1 MKKEL
6 LLAIS
11 AICSI
16 MMITACATEDNPP
29 VWEGNATSLF
39 VATDRHEAGNG
50 NNLAAAI
57 QKVANRYGIVTPG
70 VVLLG
75 GDYVGSGPDAG
86 ETGQPAF
93 TLDDLR
99 SEIFSSLDP
108 NKTEVFFTYGSHD
121 RNCTDGYSAF
131 FSGPHRCD
139 GYYIYGI
146 SYAQMVYATDSLTR
160 AAVALYEEQGD
171 NFNDGNQPPAPDG
184 GNQPPAPNDSAQ
196 SMPTSGGMRAYNG
209 IDITDPYGISA
220 ESATA
225 RFAAW
230 ADTLSD
236 NVPIIV
242 MSHVPIHASR
252 NDNPGGLRWFNTLSR
267 AAQKHDI
274 VLLFG
279 HNHSLEERGNS
290 SDSGMYLLT
299 PGDSITVQGDS
310 VQGAQRQQLKF
321 TYANAGYLKL
331 GWCTLLTFNDTDAD
345 GHHDYLQLRRFS
357 ALGEKATRFGS
368 TDKPN
373 PWLITLK
380 AK

>member
-1 MKKEL
+1 MKKDL
-6 LLAIS
+6 LLAIT

-16 MMITACATEDNPP
+16 VMITACTTEDNPP
-29 VWEGNATSLF
+29 VWEGKTTSLF
-39 VATDRHEAGNG
+39 VASDRHEAGNG

-57 QKVANRYGIVTPG
+57 QKVANRNGIVTPS

-86 ETGQPAF
+86 DTGQPAF
-93 TLDDLR
+93 TLADLR

-108 NKTEVFFTYGSHD
+108 NKTEIFFTYGSHD
-121 RNCTDGYSAF
+121 RNCTDDYSAF

-146 SYAQMVYATDSLTR
+146 SYAQMAYATDSLTR
-160 AAVALYEEQGD
+160 AAVALYDEQGD
-171 NFNDGNQPPAPDG
+171 NIPGNNPPPA
-184 GNQPPAPNDSAQ
+184 NNDST
-196 SMPTSGGMRAYNG
+196 MPMPQQPSGGLRAYNG
-209 IDITDPYGISA
+209 IDIADPYGISA
-220 ESATA
+220 ESASA

-230 ADTLSD
+230 ADTLSGHD
-236 NVPIIV
+236 PIIV

-267 AAQKHDI
+267 TAQKHDI

-279 HNHSLEERGNS
+279 HNHTLEERGNS
-290 SDSGMYLLT
+290 SDSGMYLLA

-310 VQGAQRQQLKF
+310 VQGTQRQQLPF

-331 GWCTLLTFNDTDAD
+331 GWCTLITFNDTDAD
-345 GHHDYLQLRRFS
+345 GHPDYLQLRRFS
-357 ALGEKATRFGS
+357 AIGDKATRFGS

>member
-1 MKKEL
+1 MKKDL
-6 LLAIS
+6 LLAIT

-16 MMITACATEDNPP
+16 VMITACATEDNPT
-29 VWEGNATSLF
+29 VWEGKTTSLF
-39 VATDRHEAGNG
+39 VASDRHEAGNG

-57 QKVANRYGIVTPG
+57 QKVANRNGIVTPS

-86 ETGQPAF
+86 DTGQPAF
-93 TLDDLR
+93 TLADLR

-108 NKTEVFFTYGSHD
+108 NKTKVFFTYGSHD

-146 SYAQMVYATDSLTR
+146 SYAQMAYATDSLTR
-160 AAVALYEEQGD
+160 AAVALYDEQGD
-171 NFNDGNQPPAPDG
+171 NIPGNNPPPA
-184 GNQPPAPNDSAQ
+184 NNDST
-196 SMPTSGGMRAYNG
+196 MPMPQQPSGGLRAYNG
-209 IDITDPYGISA
+209 IDIADPYGISA
-220 ESATA
+220 ESASA

-230 ADTLSD
+230 ADTLSGHD
-236 NVPIIV
+236 PIIV

-267 AAQKHDI
+267 AAQKHDN

-279 HNHSLEERGNS
+279 HNHTLEERGNS
-290 SDSGMYLLT
+290 SDSGMYLLA

-310 VQGAQRQQLKF
+310 VQGAQRQQLTF

-331 GWCTLLTFNDTDAD
+331 GWCTLITFNDTDAD
-345 GHHDYLQLRRFS
+345 GHPDYLQLRRFS
-357 ALGEKATRFGS
+357 AIGDKATLFGS

>member
-1 MKKEL
+1 MKKDL
-6 LLAIS
+6 LLAIT

-16 MMITACATEDNPP
+16 VMITACATEDNPT
-29 VWEGNATSLF
+29 VWEGKTTSLF
-39 VATDRHEAGNG
+39 VASDRHEAGNG

-57 QKVANRYGIVTPG
+57 QKVANRYGIVTPS

-86 ETGQPAF
+86 DTGQPAF
-93 TLDDLR
+93 TLADLR

-146 SYAQMVYATDSLTR
+146 SYAQMAYATDSLTR
-160 AAVALYEEQGD
+160 AAVALYDEQGD
-171 NFNDGNQPPAPDG
+171 NIPGNNPPPA
-184 GNQPPAPNDSAQ
+184 NNDST
-196 SMPTSGGMRAYNG
+196 MPMPQQPSGGLRAYNG
-209 IDITDPYGISA
+209 IDIADPYGISA
-220 ESATA
+220 ESASA

-230 ADTLSD
+230 VDTLSGHA
-236 NVPIIV
+236 PIIV

-279 HNHSLEERGNS
+279 HNHTLEERGNS
-290 SDSGMYLLT
+290 SDSGMYLLA
-299 PGDSITVQGDS
+299 PGDSITLQGDS
-310 VQGAQRQQLKF
+310 VQGAQRQQLTF

-331 GWCTLLTFNDTDAD
+331 GWCTLITFNDTDAD
-345 GHHDYLQLRRFS
+345 GHPDYLQLRRFS
-357 ALGEKATRFGS
+357 AIGDKATLFGS

>member
-1 MKKEL
+1 MKKDL
-6 LLAIS
+6 LLAIT

-16 MMITACATEDNPP
+16 VMITACATEDNPP
-29 VWEGNATSLF
+29 VWEGKTTSLF
-39 VATDRHEAGNG
+39 VASDRHEAGNG

-57 QKVANRYGIVTPG
+57 QKVANRYGVVTPS

-86 ETGQPAF
+86 DTGQPAF
-93 TLDDLR
+93 TLADLR

-146 SYAQMVYATDSLTR
+146 SYAQMAYATDSLTR
-160 AAVALYEEQGD
+160 AAVALYDEQGD
-171 NFNDGNQPPAPDG
+171 NIPGNNPPPPA
-184 GNQPPAPNDSAQ
+184 NNDST
-196 SMPTSGGMRAYNG
+196 MPMPQQPSGGLRAYNG
-209 IDITDPYGISA
+209 IDIADPYGISA

-230 ADTLSD
+230 ADTLSGHD
-236 NVPIIV
+236 PIIV

-252 NDNPGGLRWFNTLSR
+252 NDNPGGLRWFNALSR

-279 HNHSLEERGNS
+279 HNHTLEERGNS
-290 SDSGMYLLT
+290 SDSGMYLLA

-310 VQGAQRQQLKF
+310 VQGAQRQQLTF

-331 GWCTLLTFNDTDAD
+331 GWCTLITFNDTNAD
-345 GHHDYLQLRRFS
+345 GHPDYLQLRRFS
-357 ALGEKATRFGS
+357 AIGDKATLFGS

>member
-1 MKKEL
+1 MKKDL
-6 LLAIS
+6 LLTIT

-16 MMITACATEDNPP
+16 VMITACATEDNPP
-29 VWEGNATSLF
+29 VWEGETTSLF
-39 VATDRHEAGNG
+39 VASDRHEAGNG
-50 NNLAAAI
+50 NNLAVAI
-57 QKVANRYGIVTPG
+57 QKVANRNGIVTPS

-86 ETGQPAF
+86 DTGQPAF
-93 TLDDLR
+93 TLADLR

-146 SYAQMVYATDSLTR
+146 SYAQMAYATDSLTR

-171 NFNDGNQPPAPDG
+171 NIPGNNPPPA
-184 GNQPPAPNDSAQ
+184 NNDST
-196 SMPTSGGMRAYNG
+196 MPMPQQPSGGLRAYNG
-209 IDITDPYGISA
+209 IDIADPYGISA
-220 ESATA
+220 ESAA
-225 RFAAW
+225 GRFAAW
-230 ADTLSD
+230 ADTLSGHD
-236 NVPIIV
+236 PIIV

-279 HNHSLEERGNS
+279 HNHTLEERGNS
-290 SDSGMYLLT
+290 SDSDMYLLA

-310 VQGAQRQQLKF
+310 VQGAQRQQLPF

-331 GWCTLLTFNDTDAD
+331 GWCTLITFNDTDAD
-345 GHHDYLQLRRFS
+345 GHPDYMQLRRFS
-357 ALGEKATRFGS
+357 AIGDKATLFGS

>member
-6 LLAIS
+6 LLAIT

-16 MMITACATEDNPP
+16 VMITACATKDNPP
-29 VWEGNATSLF
+29 VWEGKTTSLF
-39 VATDRHEAGNG
+39 VASDRHEAGNG

-57 QKVANRYGIVTPG
+57 QKVANRYGVVTPS

-86 ETGQPAF
+86 DTGQPAF
-93 TLDDLR
+93 TLSDLR

-146 SYAQMVYATDSLTR
+146 SYAQMAYATDSLTR
-160 AAVALYEEQGD
+160 AAVALYDEQGD
-171 NFNDGNQPPAPDG
+171 NIPGNNPPPA
-184 GNQPPAPNDSAQ
+184 NNDST
-196 SMPTSGGMRAYNG
+196 MPMPQQPSGGLRAYNG
-209 IDITDPYGISA
+209 IDIADPYGISA
-220 ESATA
+220 ESAAA

-230 ADTLSD
+230 ADTLSGHA
-236 NVPIIV
+236 PIIV

-274 VLLFG
+274 ILLFG
-279 HNHSLEERGNS
+279 HNHTLEERGNS
-290 SDSGMYLLT
+290 SDSGMYLLA

-310 VQGAQRQQLKF
+310 VQGAQRQQLTF

-331 GWCTLLTFNDTDAD
+331 GWCTLITFNDTDAD
-345 GHHDYLQLRRFS
+345 GHPDYLQLRRFS
-357 ALGEKATRFGS
+357 AIGDKATLFGS

-380 AK
+380 TK

>member
-1 MKKEL
+1 MKKDL
-6 LLAIS
+6 LLAIT

-16 MMITACATEDNPP
+16 VMITACATEDNPP
-29 VWEGNATSLF
+29 VWEGKTTSLF
-39 VATDRHEAGNG
+39 VASDRHEAGNG
-50 NNLAAAI
+50 NNLTAAI
-57 QKVANRYGIVTPG
+57 QKVANRNGIVTPS

-86 ETGQPAF
+86 DTGQPAF
-93 TLDDLR
+93 TLADLR

-146 SYAQMVYATDSLTR
+146 SYAQMAYATDSLTR
-160 AAVALYEEQGD
+160 AAVALYDEQGD
-171 NFNDGNQPPAPDG
+171 NIPGNNPPPA
-184 GNQPPAPNDSAQ
+184 NNDST
-196 SMPTSGGMRAYNG
+196 MPMPQQPSGSLRAYNG
-209 IDITDPYGISA
+209 IDIADPYGISA
-220 ESATA
+220 ESASA

-230 ADTLSD
+230 ADTLSGHD
-236 NVPIIV
+236 PIIV

-279 HNHSLEERGNS
+279 HNHTLEERGNS
-290 SDSGMYLLT
+290 SDSGMYLLA

-310 VQGAQRQQLKF
+310 VQGAQRQQLPF

-331 GWCTLLTFNDTDAD
+331 GWCTLITFNDTDAD
-345 GHHDYLQLRRFS
+345 GHPDYLQLRRFS
-357 ALGEKATRFGS
+357 AIGDKATLFGS

-380 AK
+380 AR

>member
-6 LLAIS
+6 LLAIT

-16 MMITACATEDNPP
+16 VMITACATEDNPP
-29 VWEGNATSLF
+29 VWEGKTTSLF
-39 VATDRHEAGNG
+39 VASDRHEAGNG

-57 QKVANRYGIVTPG
+57 QKVANRYGVVTPS

-86 ETGQPAF
+86 DTGQPAF
-93 TLDDLR
+93 TLSDLR

-146 SYAQMVYATDSLTR
+146 SYAQMAYATDSLTR
-160 AAVALYEEQGD
+160 AAVALYDEQGD
-171 NFNDGNQPPAPDG
+171 NIPDYNPPPPA
-184 GNQPPAPNDSAQ
+184 NNDST
-196 SMPTSGGMRAYNG
+196 MPMPQQPSGGLRAYNG
-209 IDITDPYGISA
+209 IDIADPYGISA

-230 ADTLSD
+230 ADTLSGHD
-236 NVPIIV
+236 PIIV

-252 NDNPGGLRWFNTLSR
+252 NDNPGGLRWFNALSR

-279 HNHSLEERGNS
+279 HNHTLEERGNS
-290 SDSGMYLLT
+290 SDSGMYLLA

-310 VQGAQRQQLKF
+310 VQGAQRQQLTF

-331 GWCTLLTFNDTDAD
+331 GWCTLITFNDTDAD
-345 GHHDYLQLRRFS
+345 GHPDYLQLRRFS
-357 ALGEKATRFGS
+357 AIGDKATLFGS

-380 AK
+380 SN

>member
-1 MKKEL
+1 MKKDL
-6 LLAIS
+6 LLAIT

-16 MMITACATEDNPP
+16 VMITACATEDNPP
-29 VWEGNATSLF
+29 VWEGETTSLF
-39 VATDRHEAGNG
+39 VASDRHEAGNG

-57 QKVANRYGIVTPG
+57 QKVANRNGIVTPS

-86 ETGQPAF
+86 DTGQPAF
-93 TLDDLR
+93 TLADLR

-108 NKTEVFFTYGSHD
+108 NKTEIFFTYGSHD
-121 RNCTDGYSAF
+121 RNCTDDYSAF

-146 SYAQMVYATDSLTR
+146 SYAQMAYATDSLTR

-171 NFNDGNQPPAPDG
+171 NIPGNNPPPA
-184 GNQPPAPNDSAQ
+184 NNDST
-196 SMPTSGGMRAYNG
+196 MPMPQQPSGGLRAYNG
-209 IDITDPYGISA
+209 IDIADPYGISA
-220 ESATA
+220 ESAA
-225 RFAAW
+225 GRFAAW
-230 ADTLSD
+230 ADTLSGHD
-236 NVPIIV
+236 PIIV

-279 HNHSLEERGNS
+279 HNHTLEERGNS
-290 SDSGMYLLT
+290 SDSDMYLLA

-310 VQGAQRQQLKF
+310 VQGAQRQQLPF

-331 GWCTLLTFNDTDAD
+331 GWCTLITFNDTDAD
-345 GHHDYLQLRRFS
+345 GHPDYMQLRRFS
-357 ALGEKATRFGS
+357 AIGDKATLFGS

>member
-1 MKKEL
+1 MKKKL
-6 LLAIS
+6 LLAIT

-16 MMITACATEDNPP
+16 VMITACATEDNPP
-29 VWEGNATSLF
+29 VWEGKTTSLF
-39 VATDRHEAGNG
+39 VASDRHEAGNG

-57 QKVANRYGIVTPG
+57 QKVTYRYGVVTPS

-86 ETGQPAF
+86 DTGQPAF
-93 TLDDLR
+93 TLADLR

-108 NKTEVFFTYGSHD
+108 NKTEIFFTYGSHD

-146 SYAQMVYATDSLTR
+146 SYAQMAYATDSLTR
-160 AAVALYEEQGD
+160 AAVALYDEQGD
-171 NFNDGNQPPAPDG
+171 NIPGNNPPPPA
-184 GNQPPAPNDSAQ
+184 NNDST
-196 SMPTSGGMRAYNG
+196 MPMPQQPSGGLRAYNG
-209 IDITDPYGISA
+209 IDIADPYGISA
-220 ESATA
+220 ESASA

-230 ADTLSD
+230 ADTLSGHA
-236 NVPIIV
+236 PIIV

-252 NDNPGGLRWFNTLSR
+252 NDNPGGLRWFNALSR

-279 HNHSLEERGNS
+279 HNHTLEERGNS
-290 SDSGMYLLT
+290 SDSGMYLLA

-310 VQGAQRQQLKF
+310 VQGAQRQQLTF

-331 GWCTLLTFNDTDAD
+331 GWCTLITFNDTDAD
-345 GHHDYLQLRRFS
+345 GHPDYLQLRRFS
-357 ALGEKATRFGS
+357 AIGDKATLFGS

>member
-6 LLAIS
+6 LLAIT

-16 MMITACATEDNPP
+16 VMITACATEDNST
-29 VWEGNATSLF
+29 VWEGKTTSLF
-39 VATDRHEAGNG
+39 VASDRHEAGNG

-57 QKVANRYGIVTPG
+57 QKVANRYGLVTPS

-86 ETGQPAF
+86 DTGQPAF
-93 TLDDLR
+93 TLADLR

-146 SYAQMVYATDSLTR
+146 SYAQMAYATDSLTR
-160 AAVALYEEQGD
+160 AAVALYDEQGD
-171 NFNDGNQPPAPDG
+171 NIPGNNPPPA
-184 GNQPPAPNDSAQ
+184 NNDST
-196 SMPTSGGMRAYNG
+196 MPMPQQPSGGLRAYNG
-209 IDITDPYGISA
+209 IDIADPYGISA
-220 ESATA
+220 ESASA

-230 ADTLSD
+230 ADTLSGHG
-236 NVPIIV
+236 PIIV

-279 HNHSLEERGNS
+279 HNHTLEERGNS
-290 SDSGMYLLT
+290 SDSDMYLLA

-310 VQGAQRQQLKF
+310 VQGAQRQQLPF

-331 GWCTLLTFNDTDAD
+331 GWCTLITFNDTDAD
-345 GHHDYLQLRRFS
+345 GHPDYLQLRRFS
-357 ALGEKATRFGS
+357 AIGDKATLFGS

>member
-6 LLAIS
+6 LLAIT

-16 MMITACATEDNPP
+16 VMITACATEDNPP
-29 VWEGNATSLF
+29 VWEGNTTSLF
-39 VATDRHEAGNG
+39 VASDRHESGNG

-57 QKVANRYGIVTPG
+57 QKVANRYGVVTPS

-86 ETGQPAF
+86 DTGQPAF
-93 TLDDLR
+93 TLSDLR

-146 SYAQMVYATDSLTR
+146 SYAQMAYATDSLTR
-160 AAVALYEEQGD
+160 AAVALYDEQGD
-171 NFNDGNQPPAPDG
+171 NIPGNNPPPA
-184 GNQPPAPNDSAQ
+184 NNDST
-196 SMPTSGGMRAYNG
+196 MPMPQQPSSGLRAYNG
-209 IDITDPYGISA
+209 IDIADPYGISA
-220 ESATA
+220 ESAAA
-225 RFAAW
+225 RFAVW
-230 ADTLSD
+230 ADTLSGHA
-236 NVPIIV
+236 PIIV

-279 HNHSLEERGNS
+279 HNHTLEERGNS
-290 SDSGMYLLT
+290 SDSGMYLLA

-310 VQGAQRQQLKF
+310 VQGAQRQQLTF

-331 GWCTLLTFNDTDAD
+331 GWCTLITFNDTDAD
-345 GHHDYLQLRRFS
+345 GHPNYLQLRRFS
-357 ALGEKATRFGS
+357 AIGDKATHFGS

>member
-6 LLAIS
+6 LLAIT

-16 MMITACATEDNPP
+16 VMITACATEDNST
-29 VWEGNATSLF
+29 VWEGKTTSLF
-39 VATDRHEAGNG
+39 VASDRHEAGNG

-57 QKVANRYGIVTPG
+57 QKVANRYGIVTPS

-86 ETGQPAF
+86 DTGQPAF
-93 TLDDLR
+93 TLADLR

-146 SYAQMVYATDSLTR
+146 SYAQMAYATDSLTR
-160 AAVALYEEQGD
+160 AAVALYDEQGD
-171 NFNDGNQPPAPDG
+171 NIPGNNPPPA
-184 GNQPPAPNDSAQ
+184 NNDST
-196 SMPTSGGMRAYNG
+196 MPMPQQPSGGLRAYNG
-209 IDITDPYGISA
+209 IDIADPYGISA
-220 ESATA
+220 ESASA

-230 ADTLSD
+230 ADTLSGHD
-236 NVPIIV
+236 PIIV

-279 HNHSLEERGNS
+279 HNHTLEERGNS
-290 SDSGMYLLT
+290 SDSGMYLLA

-310 VQGAQRQQLKF
+310 VQGAQRQQLTF

-331 GWCTLLTFNDTDAD
+331 GWCTLITFNDTDAD
-345 GHHDYLQLRRFS
+345 GHPDYLQLRRFS
-357 ALGEKATRFGS
+357 AIGDKATLFGS

>member
-1 MKKEL
+1 MKKDL
-6 LLAIS
+6 LLAIT

-16 MMITACATEDNPP
+16 VMITACTTEDNPP
-29 VWEGNATSLF
+29 VWEGKTTSLF
-39 VATDRHEAGNG
+39 VASDRHEAGNG

-57 QKVANRYGIVTPG
+57 QKVANRNGIVTPS

-86 ETGQPAF
+86 DTGQPAF
-93 TLDDLR
+93 TLADLR
-99 SEIFSSLDP
+99 SEIFLSLNP
-108 NKTEVFFTYGSHD
+108 NKTEIFFTYGSHD
-121 RNCTDGYSAF
+121 RNCTDDYSAF

-146 SYAQMVYATDSLTR
+146 SYAQMAYATDSLTR
-160 AAVALYEEQGD
+160 AAVALYDEQGD
-171 NFNDGNQPPAPDG
+171 NIPGNNPPPA
-184 GNQPPAPNDSAQ
+184 NNDST
-196 SMPTSGGMRAYNG
+196 MPMPQQPSGGLRAYNG
-209 IDITDPYGISA
+209 IDIADPYGISA
-220 ESATA
+220 ESASA

-230 ADTLSD
+230 ADTLSGHD
-236 NVPIIV
+236 PIIV

-279 HNHSLEERGNS
+279 HNHTLEERGNS
-290 SDSGMYLLT
+290 SDSGMYLLA

-310 VQGAQRQQLKF
+310 VQGAQRQQLPF

-331 GWCTLLTFNDTDAD
+331 GWCTLITFNDTDAD
-345 GHHDYLQLRRFS
+345 GHPDYLQLRRFS
-357 ALGEKATRFGS
+357 AIGDKATLFGS

>member
-6 LLAIS
+6 LLAIT

-16 MMITACATEDNPP
+16 VMITACATEDNPP
-29 VWEGNATSLF
+29 VWEGNTTSLF
-39 VATDRHEAGNG
+39 VASDRHESGNG

-57 QKVANRYGIVTPG
+57 QKVANRYGVVTPS

-86 ETGQPAF
+86 DTGQPAF
-93 TLDDLR
+93 TLSDLR

-146 SYAQMVYATDSLTR
+146 SYAQMAYATDSLTR
-160 AAVALYEEQGD
+160 AAVALYDEQGD
-171 NFNDGNQPPAPDG
+171 NIPGNNPPPA
-184 GNQPPAPNDSAQ
+184 NNDST
-196 SMPTSGGMRAYNG
+196 MPMPQQPSGGLRAYNG
-209 IDITDPYGISA
+209 IDIADPYGISA
-220 ESATA
+220 ESAAA

-230 ADTLSD
+230 ADTLSGHA
-236 NVPIIV
+236 PIIV

-279 HNHSLEERGNS
+279 HNHTLEERGNS
-290 SDSGMYLLT
+290 SDSGMYLLA

-310 VQGAQRQQLKF
+310 VQGAQRQQLPF

-331 GWCTLLTFNDTDAD
+331 GWCTLITFNDTDAD
-345 GHHDYLQLRRFS
+345 GHPNYLQLRRFS
-357 ALGEKATRFGS
+357 AIGDKATHFGS

>member
-6 LLAIS
+6 LLAITAS
-11 AICSI
+11 CSI
-16 MMITACATEDNPP
+16 VMITACATEDNPP
-29 VWEGNATSLF
+29 VWEGKTTSLF
-39 VATDRHEAGNG
+39 VASDRHEAGNG

-57 QKVANRYGIVTPG
+57 QKVANRNGIVTPS

-86 ETGQPAF
+86 DTGQPAF
-93 TLDDLR
+93 TLADLR

-146 SYAQMVYATDSLTR
+146 SYAQMAYATDSLTR
-160 AAVALYEEQGD
+160 AAVALYDEQGD
-171 NFNDGNQPPAPDG
+171 NIPGNNPPPA
-184 GNQPPAPNDSAQ
+184 NNDST
-196 SMPTSGGMRAYNG
+196 MPMPQQPSGGLRAYNG
-209 IDITDPYGISA
+209 IDIADPYGISA
-220 ESATA
+220 ESASA

-230 ADTLSD
+230 ADTLSGHD
-236 NVPIIV
+236 PIIV

-252 NDNPGGLRWFNTLSR
+252 NDNTGGLRWFNTLSR

-279 HNHSLEERGNS
+279 HNHTLEERGNS
-290 SDSGMYLLT
+290 SDSGMYLLA

-310 VQGAQRQQLKF
+310 VQGAQRQQLPF

-331 GWCTLLTFNDTDAD
+331 GWCTLITFNDTDAD
-345 GHHDYLQLRRFS
+345 SHPDYLQLRRFS
-357 ALGEKATRFGS
+357 AIGDKATLFGS

>member
-6 LLAIS
+6 LLAIT

-16 MMITACATEDNPP
+16 VMITACATEDNPP
-29 VWEGNATSLF
+29 VWEGKTTSLF
-39 VATDRHEAGNG
+39 VASDRHEAGNG

-57 QKVANRYGIVTPG
+57 QKVANRYGVVTPS

-86 ETGQPAF
+86 DTGQPAF
-93 TLDDLR
+93 TLADLR

-131 FSGPHRCD
+131 FSGPYRCD

-146 SYAQMVYATDSLTR
+146 SYAQMAYATDSLTR
-160 AAVALYEEQGD
+160 AAVALYDEQGD
-171 NFNDGNQPPAPDG
+171 NIPGNNPPPA
-184 GNQPPAPNDSAQ
+184 NNDST
-196 SMPTSGGMRAYNG
+196 MPMPKQPSGGLRAYNG
-209 IDITDPYGISA
+209 IDIADPYGISA
-220 ESATA
+220 ESASA

-230 ADTLSD
+230 ADTLSGHG
-236 NVPIIV
+236 PIIV

-252 NDNPGGLRWFNTLSR
+252 NDNPGGLRWFNALSR

-279 HNHSLEERGNS
+279 HNHTLEERGNS
-290 SDSGMYLLT
+290 SDSGMYLLA

-310 VQGAQRQQLKF
+310 VQGAQRQQLTF

-331 GWCTLLTFNDTDAD
+331 GWCTLITFNDTNAD
-345 GHHDYLQLRRFS
+345 GYPDYLQLRRFS
-357 ALGEKATRFGS
+357 AIGDKATLFGS

>member
-1 MKKEL
+1 MKKDL
-6 LLAIS
+6 LLAIT

-16 MMITACATEDNPP
+16 VMITACATEDNPP
-29 VWEGNATSLF
+29 VWEGKTTSLF
-39 VATDRHEAGNG
+39 VASDRHEAGNG

-57 QKVANRYGIVTPG
+57 QKVANRNGIVTPS

-86 ETGQPAF
+86 DTGQPAF
-93 TLDDLR
+93 TLADLR

-108 NKTEVFFTYGSHD
+108 NKTEIFFTYGSHD
-121 RNCTDGYSAF
+121 RNCTDDYSAF

-146 SYAQMVYATDSLTR
+146 SYAQMAYATDSLTR
-160 AAVALYEEQGD
+160 AAVALYDEQGA
-171 NFNDGNQPPAPDG
+171 NIPGSNPPPA
-184 GNQPPAPNDSAQ
+184 NNDSTMQ
-196 SMPTSGGMRAYNG
+196 MPQQPSGGLRAYNG
-209 IDITDPYGISA
+209 IDIADPYGISA
-220 ESATA
+220 ESASA

-230 ADTLSD
+230 ADTLSGHD
-236 NVPIIV
+236 PIIV

-279 HNHSLEERGNS
+279 HNHTLEERGNS
-290 SDSGMYLLT
+290 SDSGMYLLA

-310 VQGAQRQQLKF
+310 VQGAQRQQLPF

-331 GWCTLLTFNDTDAD
+331 GWCTLITFNDTDAD
-345 GHHDYLQLRRFS
+345 GHPDYLQLRRFS
-357 ALGEKATRFGS
+357 AIGDKATLFGS

>member
-1 MKKEL
+1 MKKDL
-6 LLAIS
+6 LLAIT

-16 MMITACATEDNPP
+16 VMITACTTEDNPP
-29 VWEGNATSLF
+29 VWEGKTTSLF
-39 VATDRHEAGNG
+39 VASDRHEAGNG

-57 QKVANRYGIVTPG
+57 QKVANRNGIVTPS

-86 ETGQPAF
+86 DTGQPAF
-93 TLDDLR
+93 TLSDLR

-146 SYAQMVYATDSLTR
+146 SYAQMAYATDSLTR
-160 AAVALYEEQGD
+160 AAVALYDEQGD
-171 NFNDGNQPPAPDG
+171 NIPGNNPPPA
-184 GNQPPAPNDSAQ
+184 NNDST
-196 SMPTSGGMRAYNG
+196 MPMPQQPSGGLRAYNG
-209 IDITDPYGISA
+209 IDIADPYGISA
-220 ESATA
+220 ESASA

-230 ADTLSD
+230 ADTLSGHD
-236 NVPIIV
+236 PIIV

-279 HNHSLEERGNS
+279 HNHTLEERGNS
-290 SDSGMYLLT
+290 SDSGMYLLA

-310 VQGAQRQQLKF
+310 VQGAQRQQLPF

-331 GWCTLLTFNDTDAD
+331 GWCTLITFNDTDAD
-345 GHHDYLQLRRFS
+345 GHPDYLQLRRFS
-357 ALGEKATRFGS
+357 AIGDKATRFGS

>member
-1 MKKEL
+1 MKKDL
-6 LLAIS
+6 LLAIT

-16 MMITACATEDNPP
+16 VMITACATEDNPP
-29 VWEGNATSLF
+29 VWEGETTSLF
-39 VATDRHEAGNG
+39 VASDRHEAGNG

-57 QKVANRYGIVTPG
+57 QKVANRNGIVTPS

-86 ETGQPAF
+86 DTGQPAF
-93 TLDDLR
+93 TLADLR

-146 SYAQMVYATDSLTR
+146 SYAQMAYATDSLTR

-171 NFNDGNQPPAPDG
+171 NIPGNNPPPA
-184 GNQPPAPNDSAQ
+184 NNDST
-196 SMPTSGGMRAYNG
+196 MPMPQQPSGGLRAYNG
-209 IDITDPYGISA
+209 IDIADPYGISA
-220 ESATA
+220 ESAA
-225 RFAAW
+225 GRFAAW
-230 ADTLSD
+230 ADTLSGHD
-236 NVPIIV
+236 PIIV

-279 HNHSLEERGNS
+279 HNHTLEERGNS
-290 SDSGMYLLT
+290 SDSDMYLLA

-310 VQGAQRQQLKF
+310 VQGAQRQQLPF

-331 GWCTLLTFNDTDAD
+331 GWCTLITFNDTDAD
-345 GHHDYLQLRRFS
+345 GHPDYMQLRRFS
-357 ALGEKATRFGS
+357 AIGDKATLFGS

>member
-1 MKKEL
+1 MKKDL
-6 LLAIS
+6 LLAIT

-16 MMITACATEDNPP
+16 VMITACTTEDNPP
-29 VWEGNATSLF
+29 VWEGKTTSLF
-39 VATDRHEAGNG
+39 VASDRHEAGNG

-57 QKVANRYGIVTPG
+57 QKVANRNGIVTPS

-86 ETGQPAF
+86 DKGQPAF
-93 TLDDLR
+93 TLADLR
-99 SEIFSSLDP
+99 SEIFSSLNP
-108 NKTEVFFTYGSHD
+108 NKTEIFFTYGSHD

-146 SYAQMVYATDSLTR
+146 SYAQMAYATDSLTR
-160 AAVALYEEQGD
+160 AAVALYDEQGD
-171 NFNDGNQPPAPDG
+171 NIPGNNPPPA
-184 GNQPPAPNDSAQ
+184 NNDST
-196 SMPTSGGMRAYNG
+196 MPMPQQPSGGLRAYNG
-209 IDITDPYGISA
+209 IDIADPYGISA
-220 ESATA
+220 ESASA

-230 ADTLSD
+230 ADTLSGHD
-236 NVPIIV
+236 PIIV

-279 HNHSLEERGNS
+279 HNHTLEERGNS
-290 SDSGMYLLT
+290 SDSGMYLLA

-310 VQGAQRQQLKF
+310 VQGAQRQQLPF

-331 GWCTLLTFNDTDAD
+331 GWCTLITFNDTDAD
-345 GHHDYLQLRRFS
+345 GHPDYLQLRRFS
-357 ALGEKATRFGS
+357 AIGDKATRFGS

>member
-6 LLAIS
+6 LLAIT

-16 MMITACATEDNPP
+16 VMITACATEDNPP
-29 VWEGNATSLF
+29 VWEGNTTSLF
-39 VATDRHEAGNG
+39 VASDRHESGNG

-57 QKVANRYGIVTPG
+57 QKVANRYGVVTPS

-86 ETGQPAF
+86 DIGQPAF
-93 TLDDLR
+93 TLSDLR

-146 SYAQMVYATDSLTR
+146 SYAQMAYATDSLTR
-160 AAVALYEEQGD
+160 AAVALYDEQGD
-171 NFNDGNQPPAPDG
+171 NIPGNNPPPA
-184 GNQPPAPNDSAQ
+184 NNDST
-196 SMPTSGGMRAYNG
+196 MPMPQQPSSGLRAYNG
-209 IDITDPYGISA
+209 IDIADPYGISA
-220 ESATA
+220 ESAAA
-225 RFAAW
+225 RFAVW
-230 ADTLSD
+230 ADTLSGHA
-236 NVPIIV
+236 PIIV

-279 HNHSLEERGNS
+279 HNHTLEERGNS
-290 SDSGMYLLT
+290 SDSGMYLLA

-310 VQGAQRQQLKF
+310 VQGAQRQQLTF

-331 GWCTLLTFNDTDAD
+331 GWCTLITFNDTDAD
-345 GHHDYLQLRRFS
+345 GHPDYLQLRRFS
-357 ALGEKATRFGS
+357 AIGDKATLFGS

>member
-6 LLAIS
+6 LLAIT

-16 MMITACATEDNPP
+16 VMITACATEDNPP
-29 VWEGNATSLF
+29 VWEGKTTSLF
-39 VATDRHEAGNG
+39 VASDRHEAGNG

-57 QKVANRYGIVTPG
+57 QKVANRYGVVTPS

-86 ETGQPAF
+86 DTGQPAF
-93 TLDDLR
+93 TLADLR

-121 RNCTDGYSAF
+121 RNCTDGYSGF

-146 SYAQMVYATDSLTR
+146 SYAQMAYATDSLTR
-160 AAVALYEEQGD
+160 AAVALYDEQGD
-171 NFNDGNQPPAPDG
+171 NIPGNNPPPA
-184 GNQPPAPNDSAQ
+184 NNDST
-196 SMPTSGGMRAYNG
+196 MPMPQQPSSGLRAYNG
-209 IDITDPYGISA
+209 IDIADPYGISA
-220 ESATA
+220 ESAAA
-225 RFAAW
+225 RFAVW
-230 ADTLSD
+230 ADTLSGHA
-236 NVPIIV
+236 PIIV

-252 NDNPGGLRWFNTLSR
+252 NDNPGGLRWFNALSR

-279 HNHSLEERGNS
+279 HNHTLEERGNS
-290 SDSGMYLLT
+290 SDSGMYLLA

-310 VQGAQRQQLKF
+310 VQGAQRQQLTF

-331 GWCTLLTFNDTDAD
+331 GWCTLITFNDTDAD
-345 GHHDYLQLRRFS
+345 GHPNYLQLRRFS
-357 ALGEKATRFGS
+357 AIGDKATHFGS

>member
-1 MKKEL
+1 MKKDL
-6 LLAIS
+6 LLAIT

-16 MMITACATEDNPP
+16 VMMTACATEDNPP
-29 VWEGNATSLF
+29 VWEGKTTSLF
-39 VATDRHEAGNG
+39 VASDRHEAGNG

-57 QKVANRYGIVTPG
+57 QKVANRNGIVTPS

-86 ETGQPAF
+86 DKGQPAF
-93 TLDDLR
+93 TLADLR
-99 SEIFSSLDP
+99 SEIFSSLNP
-108 NKTEVFFTYGSHD
+108 NKTEIFFTYGSHD

-146 SYAQMVYATDSLTR
+146 SYAQMAYATDSLTR
-160 AAVALYEEQGD
+160 AAVALYDEQGD
-171 NFNDGNQPPAPDG
+171 NIPGNNPPPA
-184 GNQPPAPNDSAQ
+184 NNDST
-196 SMPTSGGMRAYNG
+196 MPMPQQPSGGLRAYNG
-209 IDITDPYGISA
+209 IDIADPYGISA
-220 ESATA
+220 ESASA

-230 ADTLSD
+230 ADTLSGHD
-236 NVPIIV
+236 PIIV

-279 HNHSLEERGNS
+279 HNHTLEERGNS
-290 SDSGMYLLT
+290 SDSGMYLLA

-310 VQGAQRQQLKF
+310 VQGAQRQQLPF

-331 GWCTLLTFNDTDAD
+331 GWCTLITFNDTDAD
-345 GHHDYLQLRRFS
+345 GHPDYLQLRRFS
-357 ALGEKATRFGS
+357 AIGDKATRFGS

>member
-1 MKKEL
+1 MKKDL
-6 LLAIS
+6 LLAIT

-16 MMITACATEDNPP
+16 VMITACATEDNPP
-29 VWEGNATSLF
+29 VWEGETTSLF
-39 VATDRHEAGNG
+39 VASDRHEAGNG
-50 NNLAAAI
+50 NNLAVAI
-57 QKVANRYGIVTPG
+57 QKVANRNGIVTPS

-86 ETGQPAF
+86 DTGQPAF
-93 TLDDLR
+93 TLADLR

-146 SYAQMVYATDSLTR
+146 SYAQMAYATDSLTR

-171 NFNDGNQPPAPDG
+171 NIPGNNPPPA
-184 GNQPPAPNDSAQ
+184 NNDST
-196 SMPTSGGMRAYNG
+196 MPMPQQPSGGLRAYNG
-209 IDITDPYGISA
+209 IDIADPYGISA
-220 ESATA
+220 ESAA
-225 RFAAW
+225 GRFAAW
-230 ADTLSD
+230 ADTLSGHD
-236 NVPIIV
+236 PIIV

-279 HNHSLEERGNS
+279 HNHTLEERGNS
-290 SDSGMYLLT
+290 SDSDMYLLA

-310 VQGAQRQQLKF
+310 VQGAQRQQLPF

-331 GWCTLLTFNDTDAD
+331 GWCTLITFNDTDAD
-345 GHHDYLQLRRFS
+345 GHPDYMQLRRFS
-357 ALGEKATRFGS
+357 AIGDKATLFGS

>member
-6 LLAIS
+6 LLAIT

-16 MMITACATEDNPP
+16 VLITACATEDNPP
-29 VWEGNATSLF
+29 VWEGKTTSLF
-39 VATDRHEAGNG
+39 VASDRHEAGNG

-57 QKVANRYGIVTPG
+57 QKVANRNGIVTPS

-75 GDYVGSGPDAG
+75 GDYVGCGPDAG
-86 ETGQPAF
+86 DTGQPTF
-93 TLDDLR
+93 TLADLR

-131 FSGPHRCD
+131 FSGPYRCD

-146 SYAQMVYATDSLTR
+146 SYAQMAYATDSLTR
-160 AAVALYEEQGD
+160 AAVALYDEQGD
-171 NFNDGNQPPAPDG
+171 NIPGNNPPPA
-184 GNQPPAPNDSAQ
+184 NNDST
-196 SMPTSGGMRAYNG
+196 MPMPQQPSGGLRAYNG
-209 IDITDPYGISA
+209 IDIADPYGISA
-220 ESATA
+220 ESASA

-230 ADTLSD
+230 ADTLSGHG
-236 NVPIIV
+236 PIIV

-274 VLLFG
+274 ILLFG
-279 HNHSLEERGNS
+279 HNHTLEERGNS
-290 SDSGMYLLT
+290 SDLGMYLLA

-310 VQGAQRQQLKF
+310 VQGVQCQQLPF

-331 GWCTLLTFNDTDAD
+331 GWCTLITFNDTDAD
-345 GHHDYLQLRRFS
+345 GHPDYLQLRRFS
-357 ALGEKATRFGS
+357 AIGDKATLFGS

>member
-6 LLAIS
+6 LLAIT

-16 MMITACATEDNPP
+16 VMITACATEDNST
-29 VWEGNATSLF
+29 VWEGKTTSLF
-39 VATDRHEAGNG
+39 VASDRHEAGNG

-57 QKVANRYGIVTPG
+57 QKVANRYGIVTPS

-86 ETGQPAF
+86 DTGQPAF
-93 TLDDLR
+93 TLADLR

-146 SYAQMVYATDSLTR
+146 SYAQMAYATDSLTR
-160 AAVALYEEQGD
+160 AAVALYDEQGD
-171 NFNDGNQPPAPDG
+171 NIPDNNPPPA
-184 GNQPPAPNDSAQ
+184 NNDST
-196 SMPTSGGMRAYNG
+196 MPMPQQPSGGLRAYNG
-209 IDITDPYGISA
+209 IDIADPYGISA
-220 ESATA
+220 ESAAA

-230 ADTLSD
+230 ADTLSGHA
-236 NVPIIV
+236 PIIV

-279 HNHSLEERGNS
+279 HNHTLEERGNS
-290 SDSGMYLLT
+290 SDSGMYLLA

-310 VQGAQRQQLKF
+310 VQGAQRQQLTF

-331 GWCTLLTFNDTDAD
+331 GWCTLITFNDTDAD
-345 GHHDYLQLRRFS
+345 GHPNYLQLRRFS
-357 ALGEKATRFGS
+357 AIGDKATLFGS

>member
-6 LLAIS
+6 LLAIT

-16 MMITACATEDNPP
+16 VMITACATEDNPP
-29 VWEGNATSLF
+29 VWEGKTTSLF
-39 VATDRHEAGNG
+39 VASDRHEAGNG

-57 QKVANRYGIVTPG
+57 QKVANRYGVVTPS

-86 ETGQPAF
+86 DTGQPAF
-93 TLDDLR
+93 TLADLR

-146 SYAQMVYATDSLTR
+146 SYAQMAYATDSLTR
-160 AAVALYEEQGD
+160 AAVALYDEQGD
-171 NFNDGNQPPAPDG
+171 NIPGNNPPPPA
-184 GNQPPAPNDSAQ
+184 NNDST
-196 SMPTSGGMRAYNG
+196 MPMPQQPSGGLRAYNG
-209 IDITDPYGISA
+209 IDIADPYGISA

-230 ADTLSD
+230 ADTLSGHD
-236 NVPIIV
+236 PIIV

-252 NDNPGGLRWFNTLSR
+252 NDNPGGLRWFNALSR

-279 HNHSLEERGNS
+279 HNHTLEERGNS
-290 SDSGMYLLT
+290 SDSGMYLLA

-310 VQGAQRQQLKF
+310 VQGAQRQQLTF

-331 GWCTLLTFNDTDAD
+331 GWCTLITFNDTNAD
-345 GHHDYLQLRRFS
+345 GHPDYLQLRRFS
-357 ALGEKATRFGS
+357 AIGDKATLFGS

>member
-6 LLAIS
+6 LLAFTE
-11 AICSI
+11 ICSI
-16 MMITACATEDNPP
+16 VMITACATEDNPP
-29 VWEGNATSLF
+29 VWEGKTTSLF
-39 VATDRHEAGNG
+39 VASDRHEAGNG

-57 QKVANRYGIVTPG
+57 QKVANRNGIVTPS

-86 ETGQPAF
+86 DTGQPAF
-93 TLDDLR
+93 TLADLR

-108 NKTEVFFTYGSHD
+108 NKTEIFFTYGSHD
-121 RNCTDGYSAF
+121 RNCTDDYSAF

-146 SYAQMVYATDSLTR
+146 SYAQMAYATDSLTR
-160 AAVALYEEQGD
+160 AAVALYDEQGD
-171 NFNDGNQPPAPDG
+171 NIPGNNPPPA
-184 GNQPPAPNDSAQ
+184 NNDST
-196 SMPTSGGMRAYNG
+196 MPMPQQPSGGLRAYNG
-209 IDITDPYGISA
+209 IDIADPYGISA
-220 ESATA
+220 ESASA

-230 ADTLSD
+230 ADTLSGHD
-236 NVPIIV
+236 PIIV

-279 HNHSLEERGNS
+279 HNHTLEERGNS
-290 SDSGMYLLT
+290 SDSGMYLLA

-310 VQGAQRQQLKF
+310 VQGAQRQQLPF

-345 GHHDYLQLRRFS
+345 GHPDYLQLRRFS
-357 ALGEKATRFGS
+357 AIGDKATLFGS

>member
-1 MKKEL
+1 MKKDL
-6 LLAIS
+6 LLAIT

-16 MMITACATEDNPP
+16 VMITACATEDNPP
-29 VWEGNATSLF
+29 VWEGKTTSLF
-39 VATDRHEAGNG
+39 VASDRHEAGNG

-57 QKVANRYGIVTPG
+57 QKVANRNGIVTPS

-86 ETGQPAF
+86 DTGQPAF
-93 TLDDLR
+93 TLADLR

-108 NKTEVFFTYGSHD
+108 NKAEVFFTYGSHD

-131 FSGPHRCD
+131 FSGPYRCD

-146 SYAQMVYATDSLTR
+146 SYAQMAYATDSLTR
-160 AAVALYEEQGD
+160 AAVALYDEQGD
-171 NFNDGNQPPAPDG
+171 NIPGNNPPPA
-184 GNQPPAPNDSAQ
+184 NNDST
-196 SMPTSGGMRAYNG
+196 MPMPQQPSGGLRAYNG
-209 IDITDPYGISA
+209 IDIADPYGISA
-220 ESATA
+220 ESASA

-230 ADTLSD
+230 ADTLSGHD
-236 NVPIIV
+236 PIIV

-279 HNHSLEERGNS
+279 HNHTLEERGNS
-290 SDSGMYLLT
+290 SDSGMYLLA

-310 VQGAQRQQLKF
+310 VQGAQRQQLPF

-331 GWCTLLTFNDTDAD
+331 GWCTLITFNDTDAD
-345 GHHDYLQLRRFS
+345 GHPDYLQLRRFS
-357 ALGEKATRFGS
+357 AIGDKATFFGS

>member
-1 MKKEL
+1 MKKDL
-6 LLAIS
+6 LLAIT

-16 MMITACATEDNPP
+16 VMITACTTEDNPP
-29 VWEGNATSLF
+29 VWEGKTTSLF
-39 VATDRHEAGNG
+39 VASDRHEAGNG

-57 QKVANRYGIVTPG
+57 QKVANRNGIVTPS

-86 ETGQPAF
+86 DTGQPAF
-93 TLDDLR
+93 TLADLR
-99 SEIFSSLDP
+99 SEIFLSLNP
-108 NKTEVFFTYGSHD
+108 NKTEIFFTYGSHD
-121 RNCTDGYSAF
+121 RNCTDDYSAF

-146 SYAQMVYATDSLTR
+146 SYAQMAYATDSLTR
-160 AAVALYEEQGD
+160 AAVALYDEQGD
-171 NFNDGNQPPAPDG
+171 NIPGNNPPPA
-184 GNQPPAPNDSAQ
+184 NNDST
-196 SMPTSGGMRAYNG
+196 MPMPQQPSGGLRAYNG
-209 IDITDPYGISA
+209 IDIADPYGISA
-220 ESATA
+220 ESASA

-230 ADTLSD
+230 ADTLSGHD
-236 NVPIIV
+236 PIIV

-279 HNHSLEERGNS
+279 HNHTLEERGNS
-290 SDSGMYLLT
+290 SDSGMYLLA

-310 VQGAQRQQLKF
+310 VQGAQRQQLPF

-331 GWCTLLTFNDTDAD
+331 GWCTLITFNDTDAD
-345 GHHDYLQLRRFS
+345 GHPDYLQLRRFS
-357 ALGEKATRFGS
+357 AIGDKATRFGS

>member
-1 MKKEL
+1 MKKDL
-6 LLAIS
+6 LLAIT

-16 MMITACATEDNPP
+16 VMITACATEDNPP
-29 VWEGNATSLF
+29 VWEGKTTSLF
-39 VATDRHEAGNG
+39 VASDRHEAGNG

-57 QKVANRYGIVTPG
+57 QKVANRYGVVTPS

-86 ETGQPAF
+86 DTGQPAF
-93 TLDDLR
+93 TLADLR

-146 SYAQMVYATDSLTR
+146 SYAQMAYATDSLTR
-160 AAVALYEEQGD
+160 AAVALYDEQGD
-171 NFNDGNQPPAPDG
+171 NIPGNNPPPA
-184 GNQPPAPNDSAQ
+184 NNDST
-196 SMPTSGGMRAYNG
+196 MPMPQQPSGGLRAYNG
-209 IDITDPYGISA
+209 IDIADPYGISA
-220 ESATA
+220 ESAAA

-230 ADTLSD
+230 ADTLSSHA
-236 NVPIIV
+236 PIIV

-252 NDNPGGLRWFNTLSR
+252 NDNPGGLRWFNALSR

-279 HNHSLEERGNS
+279 HNHTLEERGNS
-290 SDSGMYLLT
+290 SDSGMYLLA

-310 VQGAQRQQLKF
+310 VQGAQRQQLTF

-331 GWCTLLTFNDTDAD
+331 GWCTLITFNDTNAD
-345 GHHDYLQLRRFS
+345 GHPDYLQLRRFS
-357 ALGEKATRFGS
+357 AIGDKATLFGS

>member
-1 MKKEL
+1 MKKDL
-6 LLAIS
+6 LLAIT

-16 MMITACATEDNPP
+16 VMITACATEDNPT
-29 VWEGNATSLF
+29 VWEGKTTSLF
-39 VATDRHEAGNG
+39 VASDRHEAGNG

-57 QKVANRYGIVTPG
+57 QKVANRNGIVTPS

-86 ETGQPAF
+86 DTGQPAF
-93 TLDDLR
+93 TLADLR

-146 SYAQMVYATDSLTR
+146 SYAQMAYATDSLTR
-160 AAVALYEEQGD
+160 AAVALYDEQGD
-171 NFNDGNQPPAPDG
+171 NIPGNNPPPA
-184 GNQPPAPNDSAQ
+184 NNDST
-196 SMPTSGGMRAYNG
+196 MPMPQQPSGGLRAYNG
-209 IDITDPYGISA
+209 IDIADPYGISA
-220 ESATA
+220 ESASA

-230 ADTLSD
+230 ADTLSGHA
-236 NVPIIV
+236 PIIV

-279 HNHSLEERGNS
+279 HNHTLEERGNS
-290 SDSGMYLLT
+290 SDSGMYLLA

-310 VQGAQRQQLKF
+310 VQGAQRQQLTF

-331 GWCTLLTFNDTDAD
+331 GWCTLITFNDTDAD
-345 GHHDYLQLRRFS
+345 GHPDYLQLRRFS
-357 ALGEKATRFGS
+357 AIGDKATLFGS

>member
-1 MKKEL
+1 MKKDL
-6 LLAIS
+6 LLAIT

-16 MMITACATEDNPP
+16 VMITACTTEDNPP
-29 VWEGNATSLF
+29 VWEGKTTSLF
-39 VATDRHEAGNG
+39 VASDRHEAGNG

-57 QKVANRYGIVTPG
+57 QKVANRNGIVTPS

-86 ETGQPAF
+86 DTGQPAF
-93 TLDDLR
+93 TLADLR
-99 SEIFSSLDP
+99 SEIFSSLNP
-108 NKTEVFFTYGSHD
+108 NKTEIFFTYGSHD

-146 SYAQMVYATDSLTR
+146 SYAQMAYATDSLTR
-160 AAVALYEEQGD
+160 AAVALYDEQGD
-171 NFNDGNQPPAPDG
+171 NIPGNNSPPA
-184 GNQPPAPNDSAQ
+184 NNDST
-196 SMPTSGGMRAYNG
+196 MPMPQQPSGSLRAYNG
-209 IDITDPYGISA
+209 IDIADPYGISA
-220 ESATA
+220 ESASA

-230 ADTLSD
+230 ADTLSGHD
-236 NVPIIV
+236 PIIV

-279 HNHSLEERGNS
+279 HNHTLEERGNS
-290 SDSGMYLLT
+290 SDSGMYLLA

-310 VQGAQRQQLKF
+310 VQGAQRQQLPF
-321 TYANAGYLKL
+321 TYANAGYIKL
-331 GWCTLLTFNDTDAD
+331 GWCTLITFNDTDAD
-345 GHHDYLQLRRFS
+345 GHPDYLQLRRFS
-357 ALGEKATRFGS
+357 AIGDKATRFGS

>member
-6 LLAIS
+6 LLAIT

-16 MMITACATEDNPP
+16 VMITACATEDNST
-29 VWEGNATSLF
+29 VWEGKTTSLF
-39 VATDRHEAGNG
+39 VASDRHEAGNG

-57 QKVANRYGIVTPG
+57 QKVANRYGIVTPS

-86 ETGQPAF
+86 DTGQPAF
-93 TLDDLR
+93 TLADLR

-146 SYAQMVYATDSLTR
+146 SYAQMAYATDSLTR
-160 AAVALYEEQGD
+160 AAVALYDEQGD
-171 NFNDGNQPPAPDG
+171 NIPGNNPPPA
-184 GNQPPAPNDSAQ
+184 NNDST
-196 SMPTSGGMRAYNG
+196 MPMPQQPSGGLRAYNG
-209 IDITDPYGISA
+209 IDIADPYGISA
-220 ESATA
+220 ESASA

-230 ADTLSD
+230 ADTLSGHG
-236 NVPIIV
+236 PIIV

-279 HNHSLEERGNS
+279 HNHTLEERGNS
-290 SDSGMYLLT
+290 SDSGMYLLA

-310 VQGAQRQQLKF
+310 VQGAQRQQLTF

-331 GWCTLLTFNDTDAD
+331 GWCTLITFNDTDAD
-345 GHHDYLQLRRFS
+345 GHPDYLQLRRFS
-357 ALGEKATRFGS
+357 AIGDKATLFGS

>member
-1 MKKEL
+1 MKKDL
-6 LLAIS
+6 LLAIT

-16 MMITACATEDNPP
+16 VMITACATEDNPT
-29 VWEGNATSLF
+29 VWEGKTTSLF
-39 VATDRHEAGNG
+39 VASDRHEAGNG

-57 QKVANRYGIVTPG
+57 QKVANRYGIVTPS

-86 ETGQPAF
+86 DTGQPAF
-93 TLDDLR
+93 TLADLR

-121 RNCTDGYSAF
+121 RNCTDGYSTF

-146 SYAQMVYATDSLTR
+146 SYAQMAYATDSLTR
-160 AAVALYEEQGD
+160 AAVALYDEQGD
-171 NFNDGNQPPAPDG
+171 NILDNNPPSA
-184 GNQPPAPNDSAQ
+184 NNDST
-196 SMPTSGGMRAYNG
+196 MPMPQQPSGGLRAYNG
-209 IDITDPYGISA
+209 IDIADPYGISA
-220 ESATA
+220 ESAAA

-230 ADTLSD
+230 ADTLSGRA
-236 NVPIIV
+236 PIIV

-279 HNHSLEERGNS
+279 HNHTLEERGNL
-290 SDSGMYLLT
+290 SDSGMYLLA

-310 VQGAQRQQLKF
+310 VQGAQRQQLTF

-331 GWCTLLTFNDTDAD
+331 GWCTLITFNDTDAD
-345 GHHDYLQLRRFS
+345 GHPDYLQLRRFS
-357 ALGEKATRFGS
+357 AIGDKATLFGS

>member
-6 LLAIS
+6 LLAIT

-16 MMITACATEDNPP
+16 VMITACATEDNST
-29 VWEGNATSLF
+29 VWEGKTTSLF
-39 VATDRHEAGNG
+39 VASDRHEAGNG

-57 QKVANRYGIVTPG
+57 QKVANRYGIVTPS

-86 ETGQPAF
+86 DTGQPAF
-93 TLDDLR
+93 TLADLR

-146 SYAQMVYATDSLTR
+146 SYAQMAYATDSLTR
-160 AAVALYEEQGD
+160 AAVALYDEQGD
-171 NFNDGNQPPAPDG
+171 NIPDNNPPPA
-184 GNQPPAPNDSAQ
+184 NNDST
-196 SMPTSGGMRAYNG
+196 MPMPQQPSGGLRAYNG
-209 IDITDPYGISA
+209 IDIADPYGISA
-220 ESATA
+220 ESAAA

-230 ADTLSD
+230 ADTLSGHA
-236 NVPIIV
+236 PIIV

-279 HNHSLEERGNS
+279 HNHTLEERGNS
-290 SDSGMYLLT
+290 SDSGMYLLA

-310 VQGAQRQQLKF
+310 VQGAQRQQLTF

-331 GWCTLLTFNDTDAD
+331 GWCTLITFNDTDAD
-345 GHHDYLQLRRFS
+345 GHPDYLQLRRFS
-357 ALGEKATRFGS
+357 AIGDKATLFGS